1 MKLTHCIPGLLIYL
15 SMSALSASAQD
26 DTADST
32 GLPGDNFSLQGA
44 LEMFKKAGS
53 PEEFEKLLNTEDNK
67 VNNLDLNGDG
77 DIDYIKVI
85 NKKEND
91 VQVFVLQDQV
101 SDKESQD
108 IAVIE
113 LQKNGGDNAVVQIV
127 GDEDIYGEETIVE
140 PGDEGNA
147 YNTMESSL
155 AGGPNMETAD
165 YNANRGIVVNV
176 WFWPCVRYVY
186 APSYVIWVSPW
197 GWYSHPAWW
206 RPWRPL
212 PWYAYRPMRVRY
224 YPHYTFVQ
232 TRRVVYANRIYRP
245 MRVTSVTV
253 RTRNRVAV
261 THYRAARPAYKPV
274 YNRPATRPAV
284 NRPGVNRP
292 GVTRPSTRPG
302 TRPAVQPARP
312 TRPVVQPNRPVTRP
326 AVQPTRPVAPRPS
339 VRPAQPAHRPA
350 TGSGRPARVPHQQ
363 APGRRGG

>member
-1 MKLTHCIPGLLIYL
+1 MSGLITYKLSFMKFTHCVPGVLICL
-15 SMSALSASAQD
+15 SMSVLSADAQD
-26 DTADST
+26 NLLDST

-77 DIDYIKVI
+77 NIDYIKVV
-85 NKKEND
+85 NKKENN

-113 LQKNGGDNAVVQIV
+113 LQKNSDDNAVVQIV

-140 PGDEGNA
+140 PDDESNA
-147 YNTMESSL
+147 YNMMESSF
-155 AGGPNMETAD
+155 ASGPNMESDAYD
-165 YNANRGIVVNV
+165 ASRGIVVNV

-186 APSYVIWVSPW
+186 APSYVVWVSPW
-197 GWYSHPAWW
+197 SWYHHPMWW

-261 THYRAARPAYKPV
+261 THYRASRPAY
-274 YNRPATRPAV
+274 RTV
-284 NRPGVNRP
+284 NRPVTRP
-292 GVTRPSTRPG
+292 NVTRPSTRPARPVVTQPVTRPARPVTRPAVRPAPSNPG
-302 TRPAVQPARP
+302 NPQVRPSHRPAVQPAR
-312 TRPVVQPNRPVTRP
+312 
-326 AVQPTRPVAPRPS
+326 AARPS
-339 VRPAQPAHRPA
+339 
-350 TGSGRPARVPHQQ
+350 HQNM
-363 APGRRGG
+363 PSRRRQ